1 MIESPFTIEEHI
13 EIRSNFRH
21 TGNGHIYLNHA
32 AIGPLSNL
40 VRGKL
45 EAFIEERNN
54 GLIENFEQGM
64 ELSDS
69 TRNLIARYLN
79 AHSTSQITY
88 MSNTSEALS
97 AVAEGLDWQHGDEI
111 ILNSMEFPTNVQ
123 PFRALE
129 SRGVKTVIV
138 RAQNHTIT
146 PEMLEAAITP
156 NTRMISVSAV
166 QFLSGFKA
174 DLKAIGEL
182 CEANDLY
189 FVVDAIQCLGAFP
202 VDVQDC
208 RIDALATGGHKWLMS
223 PMGIGFLYLSD
234 RLAGNLRAS
243 RTGWLS
249 VEEPWELFNYEQSW
263 QPVSQHLE
271 TGTPNML
278 GIIGLGASLQS
289 MFKTGTDKISLQ
301 IQYLTQY
308 IIHRLS
314 DVTDVTI
321 VTPTDLQN
329 RAGIVSFT
337 LERNLDAEKTISELK
352 QKKMTLSVREGL
364 FRISPHY
371 YNTTEE
377 IEKVLEE
384 LI

>member
-1 MIESPFTIEEHI
+1 MIESPFTNEEHT

-32 AIGPLSNL
+32 AIGPLSDR
-40 VRGKL
+40 VRIEL
-45 EAFIEERNN
+45 DAFIEERNG
-54 GLIENFEQGM
+54 GLIENFEHGM
-64 ELSDS
+64 VVSDR
-69 TRNLIARYLN
+69 TRSLIARYLN
-79 AHSTSQITY
+79 AHSPSQISY
-88 MSNTSEALS
+88 MSNTSDAIS
-97 AVAEGLDWQHGDEI
+97 AVAEGLDWQEGDEI

-123 PFRALE
+123 PFRAMAN
-129 SRGVKTVIV
+129 RGVKIVIV
-138 RAQNHTIT
+138 KARGNAIT

-156 NTRMISVSAV
+156 NTKMISVSAV

-182 CEANDLY
+182 CKANDLY

-202 VDVQDC
+202 VDVEEC

-234 RLAGNLRAS
+234 KLSENLRPF

-249 VEEPWELFNYEQSW
+249 VEEPWDLFNYEQNW

-278 GIIGLGASLQS
+278 GITGLGASLQS
-289 MFKTGTDKISLQ
+289 MLETGTDKISQQ

-308 IIHRLS
+308 LIDNLS
-314 DVTDVTI
+314 NAAGISI
-321 VTPTDLQN
+321 VSPTGLKN

-337 LERNLDAEKTISELK
+337 LERNLDAEKMISELK
-352 QKKMTLSVREGL
+352 KKKMTISVREGL

-371 YNTTEE
+371 YNTTGE